1 MSWPFDATT
10 LHFMDTAKI
19 ESPCILVST
28 MDAKTGFCLG
38 CARTLDEIAQW
49 SSMNSGKQRAVL
61 ALLPARHKVLDR
73 KKAG

>member
-1 MSWPFDATT
+1 
-10 LHFMDTAKI
+10 MDTAKI

>member
-1 MSWPFDATT
+1 
-10 LHFMDTAKI
+10 
-19 ESPCILVST
+19 

-49 SSMNSGKQRAVL
+49 SSMNSGEQRAVL

-73 KKAG
+73 RKAG